1 MPLPALVELPQL
13 TALSLAWRRLVDLKP
28 VLMLVNNTGLVCCW
42 EQRGRWQQRVVGWPE
57 GVCRDGVPL
66 QREAVGELIADL
78 IFDCDCPGA
87 ELVLCLPLQAAS
99 WCVVDGYGS
108 DGSPGLVTQALQSVD
123 LPFDLVESYITSLPV
138 KEALAVVGV
147 SRSLIQGWSEVAEL
161 ADLPLRRVDWL
172 LTAAQRALH
181 QLTQTWDGDLAWLV
195 LEEKSLRLLLF
206 RQGVPEVDHALDALD
221 PLACQREIRAC
232 VATWRARVASPPA
245 LGWWLSV
252 PSEQVDEWMPLVDG
266 AAGECCLNQPLP
278 VWAEPSDDGTAA
290 EVTDLPSALQQ
301 LALLALHREE
311 R

>member
-1 MPLPALVELPQL
+1 M
-13 TALSLAWRRLVDLKP
+13 
-28 VLMLVNNTGLVCCW
+28 
-42 EQRGRWQQRVVGWPE
+42 
-57 GVCRDGVPL
+57 PL

-87 ELVLCLPLQAAS
+87 ELVLCLPLEAAS
-99 WCVVDGYGS
+99 WCVVDGFGA
-108 DGSPGLVTQALQSVD
+108 DGSPGLLPQALQSVD
-123 LPFDLVESYITSLPV
+123 LPFDLAESYVTSSPAQ
-138 KEALAVVGV
+138 EALAVVGV
-147 SRSLIQGWSEVAEL
+147 PRSLIQAWSEVAEL

-206 RQGVPEVDHALDALD
+206 RQGIPEVDHALGELD

-232 VATWRARVASPPA
+232 VAAWQAMVDPPSA
-245 LGWWLSV
+245 PGWWLSV
-252 PSEQVDEWMPLVDG
+252 PGQQVEAWMPLVDG

-278 VWAEPSDDGTAA
+278 TWAEPSDDGTAG
-290 EVTDLPSALQQ
+290 EVIGMPSALQQ
-301 LALLALHREE
+301 LALLALHQEE